1 MQIRFPRKIR
11 LGFRPVYGLTIR
23 QLIYLAAFGTAGGL
37 VILAGSF
44 QGTSLILRA
53 VIGLV
58 LIVAGLTLTFL
69 RVGGL
74 ALDEWI
80 PIGVRYLFRPRRR
93 VWRKRDVQ
101 RPNVSTPKPTPP
113 TPTPPAGPKR
123 KPRTRTRAKPI
134 AQVAPVETVRRS
146 PASTAA
152 IVVTDAFILIA
163 LGVLT
168 VYLHEKGLYEV
179 QIALAQLTR

>member
-23 QLIYLAAFGTAGGL
+23 QMIYLAAFGTAGGL

-44 QGTSLILRA
+44 QSTSLIVRA
-53 VIGLV
+53 VVGLV
-58 LIVAGLTLTFL
+58 LIVVGLTLTFL
-69 RVGGL
+69 RIGGL
-74 ALDEWI
+74 ALDEWL

-101 RPNVSTPKPTPP
+101 CPNVATPKPM
-113 TPTPPAGPKR
+113 PA
-123 KPRTRTRAKPI
+123 PRVDPSPRARTQAKPE
-134 AQVAPVETVRRS
+134 AHVPPFESVRRS

-152 IVVTDAFILIA
+152 IVLTDAFILIA
-163 LGVLT
+163 LAAVT
-168 VYLHEKGLYEV
+168 IYLRERGLYEV
-179 QIALAQLTR
+179 QIALAQLAH